1 MSNAQAKGGMP
12 LLLLAGGSA
21 GGSGSAGWSVASAA
35 KQATLLA
42 ERAASS
48 SDLQLPSWLRR
59 DATSSRSACSSSS
72 TGRGGVWNASP
83 AGGAPFMPACGERV
97 AARLQPR

>member
-1 MSNAQAKGGMP
+1 MRSAHAKGGMP
-12 LLLLAGGSA
+12 PPLLAGGSA

-72 TGRGGVWNASP
+72 AGRGGVWNASP
-83 AGGAPFMPACGERV
+83 AGGAPFMPAYGERV
-97 AARLQPR
+97 AAGLQPR